1 MQAPAQGFPE
11 HIYEVASEH
20 RVGVPLKA
28 YMRAIFKW
36 QLIVG
41 VLWLLFYT
49 FALVLSIQNYFFD
62 KRLADQ
68 LPCLS
73 CPASLQQQ
81 ISQDNSEALIR
92 DITNMVGEALQL
104 AAFPLVLLL
113 VLSVRR
119 KWPVYLCSEG
129 LLSTTKKRTEA
140 TRWDEIDA
148 VYSKSPGDVF
158 LRKAGGED
166 GWRLKLLSNNQE
178 IVEVVEREV
187 LPRLLGQALLQ
198 YEKFG
203 VVEFGC
209 LSVNKEGI
217 VNNSPALSWNN
228 DERVVHWR
236 ELEDIRFLAGALSI
250 KVQGQWKRWDG
261 GPRAQ
266 KRPESVIPNP
276 MIYAALV
283 KRLWEKKISE

>member
-1 MQAPAQGFPE
+1 MQAPLQGFPE
-11 HIYEVASEH
+11 HIYEVAREH
-20 RVGVPLKA
+20 RVGVPSKA

-36 QLIVG
+36 QIIVG
-41 VLWLLFYT
+41 ALWLLLHT
-49 FALVLSIQNYFFD
+49 VALVLSIQNYFFD
-62 KRLADQ
+62 KRWADQ
-68 LPCLS
+68 PPCLA
-73 CPASLQQQ
+73 CPVSLQQQ
-81 ISQDNSEALIR
+81 ISQDNTEALTR
-92 DITNMVGEALQL
+92 DITNMVGEALLL
-104 AAFPLVLLL
+104 AVFPVVLLL
-113 VLSVRR
+113 VLYFRR

-129 LLSTTKKRTEA
+129 LLVTTRKKTEA

-148 VYSKSPGDVF
+148 VYWKSPGDVF
-158 LRKAGGED
+158 LRKVDGED
-166 GWRLKLLSNNQE
+166 GWHLKQLSNNQE

-187 LPRLLGQALLQ
+187 SPRLLEQALLQ
-198 YEKFG
+198 YEKSG
-203 VVEFGC
+203 IVEFGC

-266 KRPESVIPNP
+266 KRLKSVVPNP
-276 MIYAALV
+276 MVYAALV
-283 KRLWEKKISE
+283 KRLWEKEHL